1 MQVYFL
7 SFIRDSLRKQVE
19 RLAPRGRFEL
29 PTFRLTA
36 ERSTIELPG
45 NVFILR
51 KFMGRF
57 KLWFSVRGVFLNCGS
72 KVWCFLRPSLV
83 CPGQLFDSS
92 TRVGAIT
99 YNAVHTCVGPLVL
112 AGHSLGSNR

>member
-1 MQVYFL
+1 M
-7 SFIRDSLRKQVE
+7 
-19 RLAPRGRFEL
+19 APRGRFEL

-57 KLWFSVRGVFLNCGS
+57 KLAFGFVGVALN
-72 KVWCFLRPSLV
+72 
-83 CPGQLFDSS
+83 S
-92 TRVGAIT
+92 TRDTNGIW
-99 YNAVHTCVGPLVL
+99 NAFT
-112 AGHSLGSNR
+112 RR

>member
-1 MQVYFL
+1 M
-7 SFIRDSLRKQVE
+7 
-19 RLAPRGRFEL
+19 APRGRFEL

-57 KLWFSVRGVFLNCGS
+57 KLARGVGS
-72 KVWCFLRPSLV
+72 VVWQFINA
-83 CPGQLFDSS
+83 
-92 TRVGAIT
+92 RVELEAS
-99 YNAVHTCVGPLVL
+99 VHTSHAANGLELV
-112 AGHSLGSNR
+112 